1 MALLYVLLGIISAMV
16 GVLALAFATSW
27 WWGVIGFYLMCAAGL
42 CVMFYADRL
51 EGNNGNRR

>member
-1 MALLYVLLGIISAMV
+1 MV